1 MFGRGKKNKNQ
12 PAIRTTRIHLKA
24 IMDAIDFLGRKQKVI
39 SEEESNTLGD
49 VNEVESVIGKLQGQS
64 ENILMKVNEFNTQFQ
79 DIITVN
85 EDLEHVADKI
95 VDTSEHGNDKM
106 TDLIKEIGQIKE
118 SIQDIHAVLN
128 EFTTAFAAIRDTTA
142 DITSIASQTNLLA
155 LNASIEAA
163 RAGEAGRGFAVVA
176 DEINGLATSTKELV
190 EQINDTMKNVESK
203 ESELLSS
210 FDSMNELVDKNVASV
225 EDTQGTIKSFNEIAR
240 EVKGKTERMVSNAQS
255 ASSEA
260 GLIQKEIEG
269 EMENYA
275 GLNENVLNL
284 KKQLSRKS
292 VLFEDI
298 ENVMGQLS
306 YICEEYDEKEML
318 A

>member
-12 PAIRTTRIHLKA
+12 PAFRTVRIHLKA
-24 IMDAIDFLGRKQKVI
+24 IMDAMDFLERKQRVI
-39 SEEESNTLGD
+39 GEEETNTLGD
-49 VNEVESVIGKLQGQS
+49 VSAIEGVIGKLQARS
-64 ENILMKVNEFNTQFQ
+64 ENILEKVDEFNTQFQ
-79 DIITVN
+79 DIITIN
-85 EDLEHVADKI
+85 EDLEHVADNI
-95 VDTSEHGNDKM
+95 VSTSEHGNDKM
-106 TDLIKEIGQIKE
+106 TELIEEISQMKE

-128 EFTTAFAAIRDTTA
+128 EFTTAFSAIRDTTA

-203 ESELLSS
+203 ESELLKS
-210 FDSMNELVDKNVASV
+210 FDSMNELVDRNVASAG
-225 EDTQGTIKSFNEIAR
+225 DTQGTIKGFHKIAK
-240 EVKGKTERMVSNAQS
+240 EVKAKTERVVSNAQS
-255 ASSEA
+255 ASGEA
-260 GLIQKEIEG
+260 GGIQKEIEG
-269 EMENYA
+269 EMEIYA

-298 ENVMGQLS
+298 DNVMGQIS